1 MSEMFLDE
9 SVLDYSQDVLNKI
22 RIGPVEGVLKE
33 TLQISVEANWENIFN
48 IGSSVVDNIT
58 KLSSFS
64 GNPVGLLNTGVW
76 SRKFYKGGSYLRIN
90 PKMRVVNWRGENNVI
105 DDARKLT
112 DLALP
117 LYKAKSPSEL
127 IDSLGDKISDIATEG
142 ITLPT
147 ISGLKSGVNKLIDAA
162 SSNSPKPVEVVISN
176 FFRNTFIIESVQVEF
191 SKEMTSQ
198 GPLYADF
205 DIVLSTP
212 EVTIRGGTGLKN
224 IPQRFNRR

>member
-1 MSEMFLDE
+1 MFLDE

-48 IGSSVVDNIT
+48 IGGGLGSVIDNIT
-58 KLSSFS
+58 RFSSLA
-64 GNPVGLLNTGVW
+64 GNPVGLLNTGIW
-76 SRKFYKGGSYLRIN
+76 SRKFYKGGSYLKIN
-90 PKMRVVNWRGENNVI
+90 PKMRVVNWRGENNVL
-105 DDARKLT
+105 DDARTLT

-117 LYKAKSPSEL
+117 LYKGKTPSEL
-127 IDSLGDKISDIATEG
+127 IDTFSDVASNVFTDGVSIPSKA
-142 ITLPT
+142 
-147 ISGLKSGVNKLIDAA
+147 SLKSDANKLFDTAA
-162 SSNSPKPVEVVISN
+162 SNSPKPVEVVISN

-205 DIVLSTP
+205 DVVLSTP
-212 EVTIRGGTGLKN
+212 EVTLRGGTGLKN
-224 IPQRFNRR
+224 IPKRFNRR